1 MYINHLILSTLLC
14 QIYYNMQFIT
24 IVSFLPVPL
33 PKSTNVLLRYDDD
46 DDDDDDDEIND
57 VVIDNIDKKL

>member
-1 MYINHLILSTLLC
+1 
-14 QIYYNMQFIT
+14 MQFIT

>member
-1 MYINHLILSTLLC
+1 
-14 QIYYNMQFIT
+14 MQFIT
-24 IVSFLPVPL
+24 IVSYLPVPL

-46 DDDDDDDEIND
+46 DDDEIDD

>member
-1 MYINHLILSTLLC
+1 
-14 QIYYNMQFIT
+14 MQFIT

-46 DDDDDDDEIND
+46 DDDEIDD

>member
-1 MYINHLILSTLLC
+1 MQLI
-14 QIYYNMQFIT
+14 II
-24 IVSFLPVPL
+24 ISFLPVPL

-46 DDDDDDDEIND
+46 DNNDVDDDIND

>member
-1 MYINHLILSTLLC
+1 
-14 QIYYNMQFIT
+14 MQFIT

-46 DDDDDDDEIND
+46 DDDDDIND

>member
-1 MYINHLILSTLLC
+1 
-14 QIYYNMQFIT
+14 MQFIT

-46 DDDDDDDEIND
+46 DDDNDDDINE

>member
-1 MYINHLILSTLLC
+1 
-14 QIYYNMQFIT
+14 MQFIT

-33 PKSTNVLLRYDDD
+33 PKSTNVLLRYDNDD
-46 DDDDDDDEIND
+46 DDDDDIND